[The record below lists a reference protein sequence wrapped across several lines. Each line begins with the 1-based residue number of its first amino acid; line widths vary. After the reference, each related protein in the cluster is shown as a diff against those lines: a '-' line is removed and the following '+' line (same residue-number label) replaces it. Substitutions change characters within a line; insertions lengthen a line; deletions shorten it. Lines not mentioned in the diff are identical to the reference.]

1 MNQVTSISYHNV
13 CNDNHVCFLTKL
25 WGCIDKHKNSD
36 NWQIELTFSNWRLSV
51 RNLHID
57 TVELTFT
64 FNKTIHLQ
72 LVDLM
77 LLSDRDPSFTMSS
90 LLHLGVKS
98 LSGLCV
104 TTLALVV

>member
-1 MNQVTSISYHNV
+1 MYQVKSTSYYYVI
-13 CNDNHVCFLTKL
+13 NDNYVCFLTKL
-25 WGCIDKHKNSD
+25 WACIDKHKNSD

-51 RNLHID
+51 RHRHID

-77 LLSDRDPSFTMSS
+77 LLSDPSFTMST
-90 LLHLGVKS
+90 LLHLGVKNYQ
-98 LSGLCV
+98 
-104 TTLALVV
+104 AFE